1 MRGEG
6 EEEGRRRGNGREE
19 KEVGEGEERE
29 EKGGRCGWYTSK
41 KEVTL

>member
-1 MRGEG
+1 M
-6 EEEGRRRGNGREE
+6 EERKKRWVRERREWGGY
-19 KEVGEGEERE
+19 GGGEERE